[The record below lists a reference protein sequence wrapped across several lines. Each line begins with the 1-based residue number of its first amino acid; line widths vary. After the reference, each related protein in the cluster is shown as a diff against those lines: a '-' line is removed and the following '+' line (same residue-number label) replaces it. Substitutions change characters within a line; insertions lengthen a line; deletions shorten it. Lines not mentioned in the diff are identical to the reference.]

1 MWMNKHVSVPSIS
14 IITWNM
20 RPILFSI
27 ALVQFGLSG
36 PLTRCLYYWD
46 LLVSG
51 KFTAFTCTGW
61 IVISHV
67 VLFVC
72 SQSYPVL
79 CTVYE
84 GNNVGVCM
92 GSGIF
97 TMWLAMRLC
106 TFSCLDLV
114 LYVCT
119 CGRCTWFHHM
129 VAAVVVYSVSS
140 CMTWGLVWGGCIF
153 ARPGVIVIFYFIF
166 TLWRGAS
173 SRGTDVAG
181 CCVLSLRCGGS
192 GVRSTLGSCAVGGEG
207 FCVMAMLNMAASW
220 FSAAVYFSPSCG
232 MGLGEAGL
240 WRASARSDATCVTE
254 STA

>member
-1 MWMNKHVSVPSIS
+1 
-14 IITWNM
+14 M

-51 KFTAFTCTGW
+51 KFTALTCTGW

-119 CGRCTWFHHM
+119 SWTLH
-129 VAAVVVYSVSS
+129 VIPSY
-140 CMTWGLVWGGCIF
+140 GC
-153 ARPGVIVIFYFIF
+153 
-166 TLWRGAS
+166 
-173 SRGTDVAG
+173 
-181 CCVLSLRCGGS
+181 
-192 GVRSTLGSCAVGGEG
+192 GSCGIFCIILYDVGFSLGWLH
-207 FCVMAMLNMAASW
+207 FCAPWGHSDFR
-220 FSAAVYFSPSCG
+220 FSIHP
-232 MGLGEAGL
+232 LT
-240 WRASARSDATCVTE
+240 WRKFQRH
-254 STA
+254 